1 MNNQPYDSGDPKAV
15 KKAKQRAY
23 HLDEREANG
32 IAKICNDPD
41 CRFVLSNFF
50 DMAKLF
56 SANFHPN
63 PTDHAFN
70 EGYRNAG
77 LYWLNKALLHDPEI
91 MRKIQADKDSN
102 QKAGKNNDNGSNSD
116 TSGE

>member
-1 MNNQPYDSGDPKAV
+1 MSYNTSEPKDV
-15 KKAKQRAY
+15 KNAKARAY

-32 IAKICNDPD
+32 ISKICNDPD

-50 DMAKLF
+50 DLAKLF

-77 LYWLNKALLHDPEI
+77 LYWLNKALLHDPQI
-91 MRKIQADKDSN
+91 MVKIQQDKDR
-102 QKAGKNNDNGSNSD
+102 NNKENENDGRSTD
-116 TSGE
+116 TDSTI

>member
-1 MNNQPYDSGDPKAV
+1 MTYDSSNPKDV
-15 KKAKQRAY
+15 KNAKARAY

-32 IAKICNDPD
+32 IAKICSDPD

-77 LYWLNKALLHDPEI
+77 LYWLNKALLHDPQI
-91 MRKIQADKDSN
+91 MVKIQQDKDR
-102 QKAGKNNDNGSNSD
+102 NNKENENDGRSTD
-116 TSGE
+116 TDSTI